1 MSARVTPLV
10 AERRKRVLALRAD
23 GLTTAQMA
31 AVLGVHRST
40 IKRDTHAV
48 GAPVP
53 NRRVLPPEVWERVEE
68 LLDDG
73 CSATE
78 AGRTVG
84 VTATAVLARFPG
96 RGWTPQQSN
105 EHRRSL
111 YGNRWTAS

>member
-1 MSARVTPLV
+1 MSAAALRI
-10 AERRKRVLALRAD
+10 AERRERVLELHAA

-31 AVLGVHRST
+31 AALGVHRST
-40 IKRDTHAV
+40 IKRDTHAL
-48 GAPVP
+48 GRSVP
-53 NRRVLPPEVWERVEE
+53 NRRIRSADVWERVKE

-84 VTATAVLARFPG
+84 VTATAVLAHFPG

-105 EHRRSL
+105 EHRKALHGS
-111 YGNRWTAS
+111 RWAA